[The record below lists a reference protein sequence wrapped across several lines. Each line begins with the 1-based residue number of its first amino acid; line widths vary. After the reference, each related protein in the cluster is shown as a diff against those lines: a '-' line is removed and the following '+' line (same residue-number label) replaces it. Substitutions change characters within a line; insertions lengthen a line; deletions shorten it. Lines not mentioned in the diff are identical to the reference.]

1 MRNKDLNR
9 ANNIGATTDPSTP
22 PDQSP
27 PLPTLPPEIHHMII
41 AHLDQGTLASCTRV
55 SKTFRHFSTPFFW
68 RVVDI
73 SSTENLIRFLRE
85 CTQKAL
91 AANAEYIQEL
101 TLFHRELCAIF
112 IPARQ
117 SPSAVSSFYDPES
130 LYTLNSVYCTQLRK
144 LWIWCRPPPEEW
156 HKTTQCQVEY
166 EEIEFTEDMAQDCV
180 ALVRRN
186 PNLRSLKI
194 DQQLPTS
201 TFLDLA
207 LDSAPALQ
215 ELDFLSDVDRT
226 SFINSIQFETIRFIL
241 EHLPEH
247 IKEFSI
253 VGMEEEDSL
262 FGEMPVRTSP
272 KPMNHHALESLTIR
286 GRFEGQEEHLL
297 LPFLT
302 TCSTNLKHFN
312 VYDINCYRIPRINH
326 VLRQLGVD
334 LETLDSKTFP
344 RFFHTTDR
352 ALGET
357 IALSPRLKHLNL
369 KGFGKAGPHTAAA
382 TLTICHRLE
391 SFNLVNAGS
400 IPSWALQS
408 ILSRAKNIR
417 EFETIEHI
425 MWSPPSFLSASHM
438 LGSEWPTLEKFSC
451 PIWVPRPNCDV
462 KQERQDATLDGPTP
476 EYCLGVQRY
485 AYKQLA
491 SQTQL
496 RELRLRYN
504 ADSNLVDKGF
514 QWFCLEMTLESGL
527 GELEGLKNLEELDVR
542 NMNHKIRV
550 DDFLWMRKNWPKLK
564 RIHGLCER
572 GNITSHVVLKA
583 CYGVM
588 FPE

>member
-1 MRNKDLNR
+1 
-9 ANNIGATTDPSTP
+9 
-22 PDQSP
+22 
-27 PLPTLPPEIHHMII
+27 MII
-41 AHLDQGTLASCTRV
+41 PYLDQGTLASCARV
-55 SKTFRHFSTPFFW
+55 SKAFRNFSTPFFW

-73 SSTENLIRFLRE
+73 SSTENLARFLRE

-91 AANAEYIQEL
+91 AANAGYIQEL

-117 SPSAVSSFYDPES
+117 GPSTVSSFYDPGS
-130 LYTLNSVYCTQLRK
+130 RYTLNSVYCTQLRK

-156 HKTTQCQVEY
+156 HKSTQCYEEY
-166 EEIEFTEDMAQDCV
+166 EEIVFTEDKAQDCV

-186 PNLRSLKI
+186 PNLRSLTI

-201 TFLDLA
+201 IFLDLA

-215 ELDFLSDVDRT
+215 ELDFHSNVDKV
-226 SFINSIQFETIRFIL
+226 SFINSIHFETIRFIL

-247 IKEFSI
+247 IKKFSV

-262 FGEMPVRTSP
+262 FGEMPVRTGP

-286 GRFEGQEEHLL
+286 GRFDGQEEHLL

-312 VYDINCYRIPRINH
+312 VYDINCYRIPSINQ
-326 VLRQLGVD
+326 VLQLLGVD
-334 LETLDSKTFP
+334 LETLDYKTFP
-344 RFFHTTDR
+344 RFFHTNDR
-352 ALGET
+352 EIAET
-357 IALSPRLKHLNL
+357 IASSPRLKHLNL
-369 KGFGKAGPHTAAA
+369 KGFGKAGPQTAAA
-382 TLTICHRLE
+382 TLIICHRLE
-391 SFNLVNAGS
+391 SLNLVNAGS
-400 IPSWALQS
+400 FSSKSLQS
-408 ILSRAKNIR
+408 ILGRAKNIR
-417 EFETIEHI
+417 EFETIEHFVRH
-425 MWSPPSFLSASHM
+425 PPSFLLASHM

-451 PIWVPRPNCDV
+451 PIWVPRLNCDV
-462 KQERQDATLDGPTP
+462 TQNRQDTTLDGPTP
-476 EYCLGVQRY
+476 EYCLVVQRY

-496 RELRLRYN
+496 RELRLGYN
-504 ADSNLVDKGF
+504 ANSNMADKGF
-514 QWFCLEMTLESGL
+514 QWYCLEMTLKSGL

-542 NMNHKIRV
+542 NMNHKIGV
-550 DDFLWMRKNWPKLK
+550 EEFLWMKNNWPKLK

-572 GNITSHVVLKA
+572 GNTTSHVVLKA
-583 CYGVM
+583 CYDCI